1 MKKLWTLFSSS
12 FYLSTFTFGG
22 GYVIVPLLRKKF
34 VEDLNWIEENE
45 MMDLVAIAQSSPGS
59 LAVNATILIG
69 YKIDGVRGALITT
82 LGTVLPPLILL
93 SIISYFYVAFK
104 QNIYINAA
112 LGAMAAGVA
121 AVVIDVVIKMY
132 KNVMQDKRNDSLIIM
147 VLVFIAGYFLNINI
161 ILIIL
166 TVIAYGVFI
175 TLKERRK

>member
-147 VLVFIAGYFLNINI
+147 ILVFIAGYFLNINI
-161 ILIIL
+161 IFIIL
-166 TVIAYGVFI
+166 TVIAYGVLI
-175 TLKERRK
+175 TLKEKRK

>member
-59 LAVNATILIG
+59 LAVNATLLIG
-69 YKIDGVRGALITT
+69 YKIGGVKGALVTT
-82 LGTVLPPLILL
+82 LGTVVPPLILL

-121 AVVIDVVIKMY
+121 AVVIDVVIKMF
-132 KNVMQDKRNDSLIIM
+132 KNVMGDRRKDSLLIM
-147 VLVFIAGYFLNINI
+147 VLVFVAGYFLKINI
-161 ILIIL
+161 VVIIL
-166 TVIAYGVFI
+166 TVIVYGIVVTI
-175 TLKERRK
+175 REKSK

>member
-147 VLVFIAGYFLNINI
+147 ILVFIAGYFLNINI

>member
-93 SIISYFYVAFK
+93 SIISYFYIAFK

-147 VLVFIAGYFLNINI
+147 ILVFIAGYFLNINI